1 MFYIII
7 TFIVAV
13 EIIFAKKTRIFLKRS
28 YKYFSNT
35 ADFFPTSTFN
45 FFFLMR
51 NVVQIAYLTVEA

>member
-13 EIIFAKKTRIFLKRS
+13 EIIFAKKAKIFLKRN
-28 YKYFSNT
+28 YKDFSNT

-45 FFFLMR
+45 FFLMR
-51 NVVQIAYLTVEA
+51 NIVQIAYLTVEA